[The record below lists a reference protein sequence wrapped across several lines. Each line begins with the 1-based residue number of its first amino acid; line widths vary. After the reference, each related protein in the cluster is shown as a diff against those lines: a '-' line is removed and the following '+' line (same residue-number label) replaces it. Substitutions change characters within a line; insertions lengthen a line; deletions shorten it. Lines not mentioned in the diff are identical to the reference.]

1 MSFGNASAVVTGVSE
16 AGTSVPDLSSAAAA
30 AFDGKKGADGSVPV
44 DELSELLGGLGIVN
58 GSEMAPFMKAQ
69 RVVKLAEI
77 PGGVSREQYAC
88 LVSALTEWQAEVP
101 PVVTD
106 ASLSESLTAKLQ
118 VPRSWRRTHARTL
131 VCMHTPSLTHPVA
144 GRSSYAPWCRLQ
156 GFFQQL
162 DRDGDKQVTLEEA
175 TSHWGK
181 NFARLNASAMFNEV
195 DTDGDGTHSRE
206 RLPGRWLEPWRTA
219 LTCGTNPL
227 ASGPARPCERGQT
240 RNSPQPG
247 ATSWR

>member
-1 MSFGNASAVVTGVSE
+1 MADTPRRRVSFGNASAVVTGVSE

-30 AFDGKKGADGSVPV
+30 AFDGKKGADGSVKV

-118 VPRSWRRTHARTL
+118 
-131 VCMHTPSLTHPVA
+131 
-144 GRSSYAPWCRLQ
+144 

-195 DTDGDGTHSRE
+195 DTDGDGVISSAEWMGFWTNVLRHGYSSADIE
-206 RLPGRWLEPWRTA
+206 AEVDELLAGSSWVDFNDGRSTA
-219 LTCGTNPL
+219 R
-227 ASGPARPCERGQT
+227 SMD
-240 RNSPQPG
+240 
-247 ATSWR
+247 